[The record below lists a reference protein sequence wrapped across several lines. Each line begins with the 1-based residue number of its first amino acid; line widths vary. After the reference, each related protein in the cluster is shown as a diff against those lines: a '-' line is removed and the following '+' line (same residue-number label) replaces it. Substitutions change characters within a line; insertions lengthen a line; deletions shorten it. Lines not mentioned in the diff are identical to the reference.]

1 MQWAINGLRGCVKNA
16 WGAEY
21 TEQMTRSLRWLK
33 DDIAL
38 RMMQKLELLKHQPRS
53 LLIIPDAPG
62 IHANRLAK
70 RFPNAGLASVLE
82 PDLGWV
88 DAATMKIARTCGF
101 ITKGVTR
108 FPKMTED
115 SLALPDQSQD
125 MVFSNLWIHTLHQP
139 KWVIQEAWRV
149 LCEGGLFSFSY
160 LGPDTGTELR
170 AMELHAIGDVK
181 VANLPGAWDMHD
193 LGDALVESRFSDP
206 VMDME
211 YLYLD
216 YESDALY
223 LKDALA
229 LGLLSA
235 QQVQAIAADKT
246 VKLPQK
252 MTLEVVYGH
261 AWVVGKHLSTAKGAT
276 AFISPDQ
283 IQQISKKGI

>member
-1 MQWAINGLRGCVKNA
+1 
-16 WGAEY
+16 
-21 TEQMTRSLRWLK
+21 MTRSLRWLK

-70 RFPNAGLASVLE
+70 RFPKAALSSVPE
-82 PDLGWV
+82 SDLGWA
-88 DAATMKIARTCGF
+88 DLTKMQLARMCGF
-101 ITKGVTR
+101 ITNGLSR
-108 FPKMTED
+108 FPKMGE
-115 SLALPDQSQD
+115 SRFALADQSQD
-125 MVFSNLWIHTLHQP
+125 MVFSNLWIHTLDQP
-139 KWVIQEAWRV
+139 KWVVQEAWRV
-149 LCEGGLFSFSY
+149 LREGGLFSFSY
-160 LGPDTGTELR
+160 LGPDTGKELR
-170 AMELHAIGDVK
+170 AMQYDAMDGPPLA
-181 VANLPGAWDMHD
+181 ALPGAWDMHD

-211 YLYLD
+211 YLYLE

-223 LKDALA
+223 LQDALA

-235 QQVQAIAADKT
+235 QQVQVIAADKT

-261 AWVVGKHLSTAKGAT
+261 AWVVGKHLSGTKDT
-276 AFISPDQ
+276 LAFISPDQ
-283 IQQISKKGI
+283 IQRKGR

>member
-1 MQWAINGLRGCVKNA
+1 
-16 WGAEY
+16 
-21 TEQMTRSLRWLK
+21 MTRSLRWLK

-62 IHANRLAK
+62 IHASHLAK

-82 PDLGWV
+82 PELGWV
-88 DAATMKIARTCGF
+88 DAATMKLARTCGF
-101 ITKGVTR
+101 ITKGVPR
-108 FPKMTED
+108 FPTMTE
-115 SLALPDQSQD
+115 SSIALPDQSQD
-125 MVFSNLWIHTLHQP
+125 MVFSNLWMHTLHQP
-139 KWVIQEAWRV
+139 KWVVQEAWRV
-149 LCEGGLFSFSY
+149 LREGGLFSFSY

-170 AMELHAIGDVK
+170 AMQCDGTDGSTLAV
-181 VANLPGAWDMHD
+181 LPGAWDMHD
-193 LGDALVESRFSDP
+193 LGDALVEGRFSDP

-211 YLYLD
+211 YLYLE

-223 LKDALA
+223 LQDALA

-235 QQVQAIAADKT
+235 QQVQVIAADKA

-261 AWVVGKHLSTAKGAT
+261 AWVVGKHLSGTNDT
-276 AFISPDQ
+276 LAFISPDQ
-283 IQQISKKGI
+283 IQRKSR

>member
-1 MQWAINGLRGCVKNA
+1 
-16 WGAEY
+16 
-21 TEQMTRSLRWLK
+21 MTRSLRWLK
-33 DDIAL
+33 DDIAV

-62 IHANRLAK
+62 IHASQLAK

-82 PDLGWV
+82 PDLGWMDTV
-88 DAATMKIARTCGF
+88 TMKFARTCGF
-101 ITKGVTR
+101 ITKGITR
-108 FPKMTED
+108 FPTMTES

-149 LCEGGLFSFSY
+149 LREGGLFSFSY
-160 LGPDTGTELR
+160 LGPDTGAELR
-170 AMELHAIGDVK
+170 AMQSHAIGDTK

-211 YLYLD
+211 YLYLE

-223 LKDALA
+223 LQDALA

-235 QQVQAIAADKT
+235 QQVEAITADKT

-261 AWVVGKHLSTAKGAT
+261 AWVVGKHLAT
-276 AFISPDQ
+276 SKDALAFISPDQ
-283 IQQISKKGI
+283 IKRKRE